1 MKSAALLTWVYSAA
15 FGIPAIPVSVY
26 LLQRGRLPTLWGL
39 FEMYGG
45 PWSAGVADD
54 TLALLLIGFLVVT
67 VVASWTAWLIWKG
80 VRLGAVVNLALL
92 PVEAVFWV
100 GFALPFPWLIGIARA
115 ALIASS
121 WHSFKPR

>member
-1 MKSAALLTWVYSAA
+1 
-15 FGIPAIPVSVY
+15 
-26 LLQRGRLPTLWGL
+26 
-39 FEMYGG
+39 MYGG

-54 TLALLLIGFLVVT
+54 TLALLLMGFLVVT